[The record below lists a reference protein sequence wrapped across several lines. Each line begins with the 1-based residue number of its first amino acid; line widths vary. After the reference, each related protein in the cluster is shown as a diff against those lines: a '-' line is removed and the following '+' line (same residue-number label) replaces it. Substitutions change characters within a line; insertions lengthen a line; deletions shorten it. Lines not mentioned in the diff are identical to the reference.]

1 MRSTKMKDCK
11 EDVDIDYCES
21 TCDYEGCADLK
32 FCTAY
37 KEAKEKQS
45 PAGDKEVK
53 NGNRN

>member
-1 MRSTKMKDCK
+1 MKDCK